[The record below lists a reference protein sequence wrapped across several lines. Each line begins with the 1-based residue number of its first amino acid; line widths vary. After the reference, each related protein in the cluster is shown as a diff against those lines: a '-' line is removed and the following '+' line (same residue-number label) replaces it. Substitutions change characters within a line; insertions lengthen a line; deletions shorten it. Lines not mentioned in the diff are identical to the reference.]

1 MEFDFIQTRFSLE
14 IAENIRKARRKLLEN
29 FDAEVA
35 ERLNVFHEASH
46 ATIDKLQAILWALT
60 KYELSSQGVFFD
72 EENLTF
78 QMLNETA
85 PDFVDK
91 KLYAI
96 KWNGEYCQPY
106 GITHPIAQ
114 KLIARAANRDLP
126 YRGVLFDYENTIG
139 TTEPEEHLVFT
150 CVDDLGN
157 QIDPDTARR
166 FFNLNARTYD
176 LPDAFDSTPLE
187 PFFESQKA
195 VIIADN
201 AEKTAKQFDA
211 EVEKLERWSED
222 RKTSLDLKIKEI
234 DKQIRD
240 LKKNTRN
247 LHTLDEKIANQRNL
261 RAAET
266 ERMNLRRKLF
276 AAQDAIDDERD
287 KLIAAAEKS
296 LTNKITTQRIFAIDW
311 RIV

>member
-1 MEFDFIQTRFSLE
+1 M
-14 IAENIRKARRKLLEN
+14 
-29 FDAEVA
+29 
-35 ERLNVFHEASH
+35 
-46 ATIDKLQAILWALT
+46 QAILWALT
-60 KYELSSQGVFFD
+60 KYELSHQGVFFD

-126 YRGVLFDYENTIG
+126 YRSVLFDYENTIGKISVIELLPKKSGKLMLSKITIG

-187 PFFESQKA
+187 PFFENQKA
-195 VIIADN
+195 AIIADN